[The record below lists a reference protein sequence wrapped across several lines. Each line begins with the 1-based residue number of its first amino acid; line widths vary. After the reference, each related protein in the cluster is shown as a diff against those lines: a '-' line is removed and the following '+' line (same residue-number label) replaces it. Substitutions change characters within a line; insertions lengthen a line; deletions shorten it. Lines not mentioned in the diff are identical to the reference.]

1 MKRKGQTMKKMTVA
15 ALGGVLVWA
24 TVPAAYASTILFND
38 QFNEAISAPLDAH
51 GTNTSITNYWKTIDT
66 GANGLY
72 SLTESGGSMTMV
84 ATDNTATSFQAGKW
98 LYSGALQSY
107 NFMTAPVTFAASGL
121 ALTANAP
128 NGNLYF
134 DVTSKSLAPG
144 STNDTATARIGFRL
158 RNDGFF
164 RLKYG
169 NSNTWFSGDMS
180 GSAITLSQHGPG
192 SASLLNNSSTAT
204 ITGFEMTLDASSWVA
219 NNATGGLAYNVR
231 VSYTGTNANDTNTD
245 GWISSADATFS
256 DLSGTLTS
264 TATTSFVTA
273 WLSDNGGTTTSTAL
287 ASMSIHDRTT
297 SIPAVGNYS
306 QLVVGDVTVSV
317 IPEPASLGMLAVSG
331 LLMLPRRKK

>member
-1 MKRKGQTMKKMTVA
+1 
-15 ALGGVLVWA
+15 
-24 TVPAAYASTILFND
+24 
-38 QFNEAISAPLDAH
+38 
-51 GTNTSITNYWKTIDT
+51 
-66 GANGLY
+66 
-72 SLTESGGSMTMV
+72 
-84 ATDNTATSFQAGKW
+84 
-98 LYSGALQSY
+98 
-107 NFMTAPVTFAASGL
+107 
-121 ALTANAP
+121 
-128 NGNLYF
+128 
-134 DVTSKSLAPG
+134 
-144 STNDTATARIGFRL
+144 
-158 RNDGFF
+158 
-164 RLKYG
+164 
-169 NSNTWFSGDMS
+169 MS